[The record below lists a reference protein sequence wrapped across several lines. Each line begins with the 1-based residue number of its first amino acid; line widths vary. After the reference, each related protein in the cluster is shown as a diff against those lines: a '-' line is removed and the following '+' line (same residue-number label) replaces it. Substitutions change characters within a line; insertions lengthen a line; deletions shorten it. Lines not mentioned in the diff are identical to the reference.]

1 MLKYIDFCHFQKKY
15 QKQLLN
21 KELDASKKA
30 IHKFGELLGNRNA
43 VTQTKPNDIKM
54 EHCERSKFL
63 NDSTVTKFVAK
74 QWVKVNDLSSGQ
86 CSTNKI

>member
-1 MLKYIDFCHFQKKY
+1 
-15 QKQLLN
+15 
-21 KELDASKKA
+21 
-30 IHKFGELLGNRNA
+30 
-43 VTQTKPNDIKM
+43 M
-54 EHCERSKFL
+54 EHCERFKFL